1 LQATKKTVIPAWA
14 PYDETEELAKNAT
27 NASPRMQYKL
37 IQSKFWI
44 KCMLKNAAQQLGSEN
59 EYQKLKP
66 LILEQNI
73 PTIQA
78 HIQSGS
84 LNYEKLTKWYLYRI
98 VKFENDK
105 DKMLNAIVAINPDAV
120 KEARNRDKNK
130 SKYDHAIYGIPIL
143 IKTIPT

>member
-1 LQATKKTVIPAWA
+1 
-14 PYDETEELAKNAT
+14 
-27 NASPRMQYKL
+27 M
-37 IQSKFWI
+37 
-44 KCMLKNAAQQLGSEN
+44 KNAAQQLGTEN

-120 KEARNRDKNK
+120 KEARNRDKTNLNTTTLFMVCQ
-130 SKYDHAIYGIPIL
+130 YL
-143 IKTIPT
+143 